1 MTFVGCLLMVALAL
15 RVVVL
20 QRRLE
25 LVARAEHELR
35 GPLTALLMACE
46 RGLPPG
52 AELARV
58 RLGLE
63 DLTAARS
70 GRRTSAAHEAVDLF
84 EVTRAAARGAAA
96 VDWSAGRTVAR
107 TDPRRLTQALGNLV
121 ANAAEHGRGPV
132 VVRGRRAGAR
142 VRIEVVDRGPGIP
155 ESRAWRAGPRAGA
168 GRGGARRGRV
178 GRPWRG
184 FARRRFDRRGSDR
197 GRGLLVAD
205 AAARDAGARLEATG
219 HPVIDIPITRP

>member
-1 MTFVGCLLMVALAL
+1 MSAIACVVALAACA
-15 RVVVL
+15 RVVML

-35 GPLTALLMACE
+35 GPLTALVLAAQ

-63 DLTAARS
+63 DLAAART
-70 GRRTSAAHEAVDLF
+70 GRRAVASPQRVDLF
-84 EVTRAAARGAAA
+84 EVTRAAARGRAA
-96 VDWSAGRTVAR
+96 VDWNAGRTVVRA
-107 TDPRRLTQALGNLV
+107 DPERLSQALGNLV
-121 ANAAEHGRGPV
+121 ANAEEHGRGPV
-132 VVRGRRAGAR
+132 VVRGRRVGER
-142 VRIEVVDRGPGIP
+142 VRIEVADRGPGIV
-155 ESRAWRAGPRAGA
+155 SRRR
-168 GRGGARRGRV
+168 RRRRRGL
-178 GRPWRG
+178 
-184 FARRRFDRRGSDR
+184 R

-205 AAARDAGARLEATG
+205 AAARDAGARLETSG

>member
-1 MTFVGCLLMVALAL
+1 MTVLVLLVALAACA

-35 GPLTALLMACE
+35 GPLTALVLAAQ

-63 DLTAARS
+63 DLAAARS
-70 GRRTSAAHEAVDLF
+70 GRRVAASPEHVDLF
-84 EVTRAAARGAAA
+84 EVTRAAARGRAA
-96 VDWSAGRTVAR
+96 VDWSAGRTVVR
-107 TDPRRLTQALGNLV
+107 VDPRRLSQALGNLM
-121 ANAAEHGRGPV
+121 ANAVEHGRGPV
-132 VVRGRRAGAR
+132 VVRGRRVGER
-142 VRIEVVDRGPGIP
+142 VRIEVADRGPGIP
-155 ESRAWRAGPRAGA
+155 SRKRRRRRERAGLLAADAGA
-168 GRGGARRGRV
+168 PG
-178 GRPWRG
+178 
-184 FARRRFDRRGSDR
+184 RRRRRRLRRRRSPDVR

-205 AAARDAGARLEATG
+205 AAARDAGGRLETSG